1 MVKKDEILKQF
12 ALISDNLESL
22 PFGSKKNEVLIYLK
36 EFEFNEMFNLF
47 SNKKITESDYVF
59 SIYVD
64 DVKFKILKIV

>member
-22 PFGSKKNEVLIYLK
+22 PFGSKKNEVLIYLN

-47 SNKKITESDYVF
+47 SNKKITESDYIF

-64 DVKFKILKIV
+64 DVMFKILKIV